1 MAATSYEA
9 PESKSVEI
17 SVGISGMTCASCVR
31 RVEKALGRVPG
42 VEEAIVNLATEEA
55 RVRIAPGEV
64 SLADLA
70 AAVEQAGYHVVDR
83 STPSASEQRSSLEDT
98 HDAEET
104 RRTQELAALR
114 TKAFVSLAIGVVLM
128 LAMELPLGWNVP
140 LVAPLFLIAAT
151 IVQFW
156 AGSLFYRS
164 AWAALRH
171 GSANMNTLVVA
182 GTTERR
188 RGVAGTTAAYGYSA
202 FLTLW
207 PALAG
212 QWGFPYHLY
221 YEASTLIVA
230 LVLLGRWLEARARRQ
245 TGAAIRALMELRPP
259 VAHVLRRGVEQ
270 DVPLSDVRPGDLLR
284 VRPGE
289 RIPVDG
295 DVVEGQSTIDES
307 MLTGE
312 SLPVE
317 KTMGDHLIGA
327 TLNRSGAVVF
337 RATRVGRDT
346 VLAHIIKMVEDAQG
360 SKAPIQRLAD
370 TIAAYFVP
378 VILALS
384 ALTFGGWLMIGPEP
398 RLTNAL
404 TVAIAVVVIACPCAL
419 GLATPVAIMVG
430 TGKAAELGVLIRGG
444 EALQAARRIDT
455 IV

>member
-1 MAATSYEA
+1 MATTSYEA

-83 STPSASEQRSSLEDT
+83 STPSAPEQRSSLEDT

-128 LAMELPLGWNVP
+128 LAMELPLGWDVP

-171 GSANMNTLVVA
+171 GSANMNTLV
-182 GTTERR
+182 
-188 RGVAGTTAAYGYSA
+188 VAGTTAAYGYSA

-245 TGAAIRALMELRPP
+245 TGAAIRAL
-259 VAHVLRRGVEQ
+259 
-270 DVPLSDVRPGDLLR
+270 
-284 VRPGE
+284 
-289 RIPVDG
+289 
-295 DVVEGQSTIDES
+295 
-307 MLTGE
+307 
-312 SLPVE
+312 
-317 KTMGDHLIGA
+317 
-327 TLNRSGAVVF
+327 
-337 RATRVGRDT
+337 
-346 VLAHIIKMVEDAQG
+346 
-360 SKAPIQRLAD
+360 
-370 TIAAYFVP
+370 
-378 VILALS
+378 
-384 ALTFGGWLMIGPEP
+384 
-398 RLTNAL
+398 
-404 TVAIAVVVIACPCAL
+404 
-419 GLATPVAIMVG
+419 
-430 TGKAAELGVLIRGG
+430 
-444 EALQAARRIDT
+444 
-455 IV
+455 